1 MKLRTGWAVTLALAF
16 CTTSWASAADTPAPA
31 PATTEARPLA
41 ALPYTPSLEPAFM
54 DRSVDPCVDF
64 YAFSCGN
71 WSKLN
76 PIPPD
81 KTSWSVYGKAYQ
93 DNQQYL
99 WGILDEAS
107 KPDPSRDANRQK
119 IGDYFAACMDVDAID
134 RAGMK
139 PIQGDLDA
147 IAALESKAEIAK
159 LVGAMQRGVV
169 GPSMLFGY
177 SSEQDPG
184 DAAQVIAYARAGG
197 LGLPDR
203 DYYFKDD
210 PKSVE
215 LRAKYLA
222 HVSRSFELLGD
233 AADVAK
239 KEAATVMRIETA
251 LADASL
257 TRVDKRDPHK
267 VYHRMTVPELAKIA
281 PSFHWSEYLLAIG
294 APAGGAVDVTEP
306 KFFARVETLLGDEP
320 LDAWKTYLRWH
331 LLRAASRSLS
341 APFRQ
346 EDFDFYQATL
356 RGAKQMPP
364 RWQTCVSG
372 VDRELGEALGQV
384 FVEKNFT
391 PETRS
396 ATEKMVA
403 LIEQSMAERI
413 AALDWMSDATKRQ
426 ALAKLYAM
434 RNKIGYPAHWRDYS
448 KLEIRRDGYFGDLE
462 RASAFE
468 TAREFAKI
476 GKPVDRDE
484 WGMTPPTVNAYYN
497 PSMNDINF
505 PAGVLIPP
513 LYDPKLDD
521 APNYGNTGS
530 TIGHELTHGFDD
542 EGRQFDAAGNLADW
556 WTAAD
561 AKAFE
566 KRAAC
571 VVDQYAEYPVIDEI
585 KINSKLTEGEDI
597 ADLGGTILA
606 WEAWKKAT
614 ADQKLEP
621 RDGLTPDQR
630 FFVGFAQWACNEVR
644 PESQR
649 LRAATDPHSP
659 GRWRIDGVVANMPEF
674 AQAFSC
680 KPGQPMVREKVC
692 RIW

>member
-1 MKLRTGWAVTLALAF
+1 MKLRTLWTLALALGV
-16 CTTSWASAADTPAPA
+16 CTASLATAADAPA
-31 PATTEARPLA
+31 ETATTEERPLA
-41 ALPYTPSLEPAFM
+41 ALPYTPSLDPAFM

-64 YAFSCGN
+64 YAYSCGN

-81 KTSWSVYGKAYQ
+81 KTSWSVYGKAYN

-99 WGILDEAS
+99 WGILDEAA
-107 KPDPSRDANRQK
+107 KPDPSRDANEQK

-134 RAGMK
+134 RAGTK

-147 IAALESKAEIAK
+147 IAALESKAGIAE
-159 LVGAMQRGVV
+159 LVGAMQRG
-169 GPSMLFGY
+169 GAGRSMLFGY
-177 SSEQDPG
+177 TSEQDPG
-184 DAAQVIAYARAGG
+184 DAAQVIAVAYAGG

-210 PKSVE
+210 AKSVE
-215 LRAKYLA
+215 LRKKYLA
-222 HVSRSFELLGD
+222 HVARSFELLGD
-233 AADVAK
+233 GADVAK
-239 KEAATVMRIETA
+239 REAATVMRIETA

-257 TRVDKRDPHK
+257 TRVDRRDPHK

-281 PSFHWSEYLLAIG
+281 PSYRLSDYLSAIG

-306 KFFARVETLLGDEP
+306 KFFERVEKLLADEP

-356 RGAKQMPP
+356 RGAKAMPP

-372 VDRELGEALGQV
+372 VDRNLGEALGQV
-384 FVEKNFT
+384 FVEKTFT
-391 PETRS
+391 PETRA

-403 LIEQSMAERI
+403 LIEQSMEERI
-413 AALDWMSDATKRQ
+413 AALDWMSDATKKQ
-426 ALAKLYAM
+426 ALAKLHGM

-448 KLEIRRDGYFGDLE
+448 KLEIRRDGYFGNLE

-505 PAGVLIPP
+505 PAGVLMPP

-542 EGRQFDAAGNLADW
+542 EGRQFDADGNLEDW
-556 WTAAD
+556 WTDAD

-571 VVDQYAEYPVIDEI
+571 VVDQYAGYTVIDDI

-614 ADQKLEP
+614 AGQKLEP

-630 FFVGFAQWACNEVR
+630 FFVGFAQWACSEVR

-659 GRWRIDGVVANMPEF
+659 GRWRIDGVVANMPQF

-680 KPGQPMVREKVC
+680 KPGQPMVRKNVC